1 MLFLI
6 HRRELTDHIDR
17 IATRHIKL
25 KFNCILSGQRLDNNS
40 KKVTTPTLLLIP
52 MTDINSSKLCD
63 VFVF

>member
-17 IATRHIKL
+17 IAARHIKL

-40 KKVTTPTLLLIP
+40 KKVTTLTLSLIRI
-52 MTDINSSKLCD
+52 TDIKSFKLCD
-63 VFVF
+63 VCVF